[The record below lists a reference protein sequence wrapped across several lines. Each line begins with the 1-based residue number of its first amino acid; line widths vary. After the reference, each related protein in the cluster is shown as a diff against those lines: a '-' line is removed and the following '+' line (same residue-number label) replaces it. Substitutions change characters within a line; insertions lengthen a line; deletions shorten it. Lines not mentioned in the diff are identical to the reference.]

1 MKKIILVVL
10 LALIIVLGSVFN
22 SCESSTYQEISQ
34 VVANP
39 TYTKDVEPIIRSTC
53 TGCHGSQFPSLE
65 SYAEVKDAIE
75 NGDLICRI
83 EGKSC
88 EVMPKSGR
96 MPQTTIDL
104 IKLWAFQGY
113 IN

>member
-1 MKKIILVVL
+1 MKKVFLAVIVITLVTTGLIL
-10 LALIIVLGSVFN
+10 N
-22 SCESSTYQEISQ
+22 SCESNTYLEISSL
-34 VVANP
+34 VANP
-39 TYTKDVEPIIRSTC
+39 TYTKDVEPIIRSYC
-53 TGCHGSQFPSLE
+53 TDCHSNLGSYDGVL
-65 SYAEVKDAIE
+65 DAIK
-75 NGDLICRI
+75 NRKLICRI

-88 EVMPKSGR
+88 EVMPNSGR